1 MERQGGGMGR
11 GLSISFDLDGT
22 LTDPAFVD
30 GVWNEGLPR
39 ILAEH
44 QGIDYQEACRLCRD
58 AYCTEGES
66 SIRWY
71 QLSYWLNHFD
81 LHHVDEDTVISG
93 FTPRISL
100 FDDVLPALTLLKR
113 LGYRLVLFS
122 NAPRP
127 FLNREVDMCSLHDY
141 FDEMISLP
149 DDWGMVKSNEDV
161 YRRLKSSLKSDVI
174 HTGDH
179 ICFDYEV
186 PRKAGVRAYH
196 IWRGRG
202 PRREDS
208 LLDLGQFVDMII
220 KG

>member
-1 MERQGGGMGR
+1 MGR

-81 LHHVDEDTVISG
+81 LHHVDEATVISG
-93 FTPRISL
+93 FTPESASL
-100 FDDVLPALTLLKR
+100 MMSFLLSPSSR
-113 LGYRLVLFS
+113 GSATGSSCFQM
-122 NAPRP
+122 PRGH
-127 FLNREVDMCSLHDY
+127 S
-141 FDEMISLP
+141 
-149 DDWGMVKSNEDV
+149 
-161 YRRLKSSLKSDVI
+161 
-174 HTGDH
+174 
-179 ICFDYEV
+179 
-186 PRKAGVRAYH
+186 
-196 IWRGRG
+196 
-202 PRREDS
+202 
-208 LLDLGQFVDMII
+208 
-220 KG
+220 